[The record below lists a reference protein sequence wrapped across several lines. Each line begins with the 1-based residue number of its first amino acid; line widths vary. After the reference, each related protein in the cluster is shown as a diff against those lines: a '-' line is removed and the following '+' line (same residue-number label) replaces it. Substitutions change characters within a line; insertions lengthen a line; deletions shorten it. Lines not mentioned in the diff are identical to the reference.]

1 MVEEGGG
8 PAVVLCH
15 DVHALDEGGA
25 VVGGG
30 ETFGEVVGEGG
41 VGIDDGYAFA
51 RGQFHDAYAPVVVG
65 AVAVVEVVGYALGE
79 VFAYVEA
86 LVAYEHAL

>member
-41 VGIDDGYAFA
+41 VG
-51 RGQFHDAYAPVVVG
+51 
-65 AVAVVEVVGYALGE
+65 VEIGRASCRERV
-79 VFAYVEA
+79 
-86 LVAYEHAL
+86 